1 MRNYNPKI
9 ILLGIVFFL
18 LLAVTP
24 GQAQLSTKT
33 DTTDTTGQVE
43 KQIDL
48 VSDSLVVE
56 TTTPDTTE
64 TPVRKLLYFFLVIAI
79 AYFLMSA
86 TNLGEEKLVERYPAH
101 EKLLKRTNF
110 SINFILGLLVLYF
123 IGSIIYTPSME
134 SIYVLTGIL
143 GLAVALALNENLKN
157 LFGGIGILFRPMF
170 QIGDKIMIADFEG
183 IVVEISLA
191 HTKLMTTGDIVI
203 FVPNRLFY
211 SDTITNYNS
220 GAPDKMV
227 QVDIY
232 LPASTETSLLRKAA
246 ARAASSSQF
255 VFHEKPVSVF
265 FASEVDAGRTVLKM
279 SVCAYVFDLQYE
291 QAFSSEITEF
301 ILGHLT
307 KKHGPDSVRAN

>member
-1 MRNYNPKI
+1 MRNYNPKT
-9 ILLGIVFFL
+9 ILLGVVLFL

-56 TTTPDTTE
+56 TTVPDSPE

-79 AYFLMSA
+79 AYFLMSV
-86 TNLGEEKLVERYPAH
+86 TNLAEEKLVERYPTH

-110 SINFILGLLVLYF
+110 SINLILGLLVLYF
-123 IGSIIYTPSME
+123 IGGIIYTPSME

-157 LFGGIGILFRPMF
+157 LFGGVGILFRPLF
-170 QIGDKIMIADFEG
+170 QIGDKISIANTEG
-183 IVVEISLA
+183 IVAEISLV
-191 HTKLMTTGDIVI
+191 HTKLITAGDIVTYI
-203 FVPNRLFY
+203 PNRRFY
-211 SDTITNYNS
+211 SDTVINFNS
-220 GAPDKMV
+220 GALDKMV
-227 QVDIY
+227 QVDVY
-232 LPASTETSLLRKAA
+232 LPAMAETSLLRKAA
-246 ARAASSSQF
+246 IRAASSSQF
-255 VFHEKPVSVF
+255 VFHEKPVTILF
-265 FASEVDAGRTVLKM
+265 TSEVDAGRTVLKM
-279 SVCAYVFDLQYE
+279 SVCAYVFDLQFE

-301 ILGHLT
+301 ILGYLV
-307 KKHGPDSVRAN
+307 KKYGPDSVKAN